1 MLYAR
6 EVIELLA
13 AFPGRE
19 FRTSEI
25 AAHVANGRPG
35 SKQQRNRYRQGVRR
49 VLIALIDAKVI
60 ESKPARRGGTTLYRW
75 KCDTT
80 HAESG

>member
-6 EVIELLA
+6 DVIDLLA

-19 FRTSEI
+19 FRMAEVVN
-25 AAHVANGRPG
+25 HVARGRPG

-49 VLIALIDAKVI
+49 VMLSLIDAKVV
-60 ESKPARRGGTTLYRW
+60 EFKPARRGGTTLYRW

-80 HAESG
+80 HAETA